1 MLKVLFLILMQMF
14 SAWNPKRAVANLLL
28 WNTVIGRVKQCLFK
42 QSLHGLVNSQWH
54 LKAFVDTAVLIWK
67 EWLPINRIL
76 KWAKERQKFLGC
88 ERSDSHESG
97 LVRVSKLSAF
107 FLPLSDAS
115 FKDDTSNINT
125 SSASVGKFG
134 PLALSPAL
142 NQRQERLQ
150 KCLYSC
156 IHVKI
161 K

>member
-1 MLKVLFLILMQMF
+1 MQMF
-14 SAWNPKRAVANLLL
+14 SAWNPKRTVANLLL
-28 WNTVIGRVKQCLFK
+28 WNTVIRRVKQCLFK

-54 LKAFVDTAVLIWK
+54 LKAFVDTAMLIWK

-76 KWAKERQKFLGC
+76 KWAKERQKCLGC

-97 LVRVSKLSAF
+97 LVRVSKLSVF
-107 FLPLSDAS
+107 FLSLSDAS
-115 FKDDTSNINT
+115 FKDDTSNVNT
-125 SSASVGKFG
+125 SSASVGRFG

-156 IHVKI
+156 IHVEI